1 MKEKEDIRNLQL
13 TLGVYIVIFILKIVV
28 YSLSGV
34 VALFAEAL
42 HTLTDIFISGFL
54 LIAALYSRKKADR
67 EHMFGHG
74 RAQNVAAM
82 VAATIFISFTSF
94 ELYREAIPRLFIAHQ
109 LTYQNIPLVL
119 VALVISMIIAG
130 TPLVKMFRQKSR
142 GAAVKAQFNELI
154 NDELGLLAALLGTLF
169 IVWKAPVADPIAA
182 ILVATIIAINA
193 VGLLRENISYLLG
206 RSPKPEVIE
215 QVKKLAY
222 SVPGVKDVHK
232 LLAEYVG
239 PDTFHVELH
248 VRVARGM
255 PIEEADQ
262 IGDAVLKKIHEK
274 FNPGYCIVRVE
285 PVLKKKSDQ
294 G

>member
-1 MKEKEDIRNLQL
+1 MVEKEDIRNLQL

-34 VALFAEAL
+34 MALFAEAL

-54 LIAALYSRKKADR
+54 LIATLYSRKKPDR
-67 EHMFGHG
+67 EHLFGHG
-74 RAQNVAAM
+74 RVQNVAAM

-94 ELYREAIPRLFIAHQ
+94 ELYREAIPRLFTSHQ

-119 VALVISMIIAG
+119 AVLVVSMIIAG
-130 TPLVKMFRQKSR
+130 TPLVKLFRQKSR
-142 GAAVKAQFNELI
+142 GAAVKAQFIELI
-154 NDELGLLAALLGTLF
+154 NDELGLLAALFGTLF
-169 IVWKAPVADPIAA
+169 IVWKVPVADPIAA
-182 ILVATIIAINA
+182 IFVATIIAINA

-215 QVKKLAY
+215 QVKELAY

-239 PDTFHVELH
+239 PDTFHLELH
-248 VRVARGM
+248 MRVARGM

-274 FNPGYCIVRVE
+274 FHPGYCIVRVE
-285 PVLKKKSDQ
+285 PVLEEGGDQ